1 VLVLKKNTI
10 GDAGVAAV
18 AESGTLQNLE
28 ELDLQWNGIT
38 KNGASSLAASKTLPK
53 LWILKM
59 WGNEIG
65 KAGRQSLETSPNF
78 NIINPIYPGEGSS
91 P

>member
-1 VLVLKKNTI
+1 M
-10 GDAGVAAV
+10 AAV
-18 AESGTLQNLE
+18 ARSGTLQNLE
-28 ELDLQWNGIT
+28 ELDLQWNGVT
-38 KNGASSLAASKTLPK
+38 KDGASSLAASKTLPK

-65 KAGRQSLETSPNF
+65 EAGRQSLETSPNF
-78 NIINPIYPGEGSS
+78 DITNPIYAGEESS